1 MAKSSARN
9 TVPSR
14 PTSGPSKEA
23 PSTTFFKYLFFVFML
38 VCGLHTFHYFTNGDP
53 LASPYI
59 NGQYLTSY
67 FVLLKYFFISLR
79 YVSID
84 SWSVIHL
91 VLFIVIGLH
100 YPNQLLPMMLGGI
113 AWEAFEWLMQ
123 NHTKAF
129 WEETHTNTLWDIW
142 FNFMGYQIG
151 DFLYALQ
158 TR

>member
-1 MAKSSARN
+1 MARASTRGPA
-9 TVPSR
+9 PSR
-14 PTSGPSKEA
+14 TISRTAKEA
-23 PSTTFFKYLFFVFML
+23 PSTTFIKYLSFVLML

-59 NGQYLTSY
+59 NGQY
-67 FVLLKYFFISLR
+67 
-79 YVSID
+79 VSID

-91 VLFIVIGLH
+91 VLFIVIGYH
-100 YPNQLLPMMLGGI
+100 YPNQLLAMMLGGI
-113 AWEAFEWLMQ
+113 AWEVFEWLMQ

-151 DFLYALQ
+151 DFMYALHN
-158 TR
+158 R